1 MTVWCFWAAL
11 LPHKSRSILNFM
23 LRFEKGMIRVAGTS
37 ASPDDRD
44 LGRSISVGSSQRL
57 CIAMRVPR
65 VDGDKILSTIG
76 MSKIWMTESHEC
88 THRLQYLDSAC
99 HTTDNA
105 LRPELSDS
113 LYLGASSL
121 LC

>member
-23 LRFEKGMIRVAGTS
+23 LGFEKGMIRVSGIS

-57 CIAMRVPR
+57 CIAMRVPC
-65 VDGDKILSTIG
+65 VDGDKIPSTIG
-76 MSKIWMTESHEC
+76 MSIIWMTGENHD
-88 THRLQYLDSAC
+88 QI
-99 HTTDNA
+99 
-105 LRPELSDS
+105 
-113 LYLGASSL
+113 
-121 LC
+121 